1 MKTNPL
7 KSLLKNVMRNVF
19 TPYEHYPELEGTR
32 MRSKYSKEYPL
43 RTCLLTGLNVNPSLV
58 KSDDFFKLITGF
70 MPVDYALQREANL
83 ITESVEDDVIL
94 IVDTVEC
101 TIRSINRI
109 NFTRIMEETFE
120 KGDVKSYLTKADYVR
135 KSSKLRIRK

>member
-1 MKTNPL
+1 MKTNPV

-19 TPYEHYPELEGTR
+19 THYEHYPELEGTR

-43 RTCLLTGLNVNPSLV
+43 RACLLTGLNVNPSIV
-58 KSDDFFKLITGF
+58 KSDDLFKLITGF

-83 ITESVEDDVIL
+83 ITESVEGDVII

-120 KGDVKSYLTKADYVR
+120 KGDVKSYLDKADYVR
-135 KSSKLRIRK
+135 TSSKLRIRK

>member
-1 MKTNPL
+1 
-7 KSLLKNVMRNVF
+7 
-19 TPYEHYPELEGTR
+19 
-32 MRSKYSKEYPL
+32 
-43 RTCLLTGLNVNPSLV
+43 
-58 KSDDFFKLITGF
+58 